1 MNKPNQKKWV
11 FLFLL
16 IGIPLV
22 ILVFLKSFGK
32 NEYRLEPAESLQI
45 YNLKS
50 VNCTPNEI
58 DGVHRIPEF
67 EFLNQDSTKFSNKN
81 LEGSI
86 YVADFFFTSCP
97 DICKAMTSSMLR
109 VQERFKNEKELQLVS
124 FSIDPSYDT
133 PKVLS
138 SYAERHGIDTNRWNL
153 LTGDKQTIMDLG
165 QCGFYITAKEV
176 MTGKSASLS
185 HSDKLI
191 LVDKQKRIRGIYSG
205 TDQDDVKRLLTE
217 ISLLLLED
225 NGNIK
230 SETK

>member
-1 MNKPNQKKWV
+1 MSKPNQKKWV

-32 NEYRLEPAESLQI
+32 NEYRLEPAESLQV

-50 VNCTPNEI
+50 VNCPPNEVE
-58 DGVHRIPEF
+58 GTHRIPDF
-67 EFLNQDSTKFSNKN
+67 EFIDQNNQTYSNNN
-81 LEGSI
+81 LEGHI

-109 VQERFKNEKELQLVS
+109 VQERFKNDKNLKLVS

-133 PKVLS
+133 PEVLN
-138 SYAERHGIDTNRWNL
+138 SYADRNGINTSMWSL
-153 LTGDKQTIMDLG
+153 LTGDKETIMNLG
-165 QCGFYITAKEV
+165 QCGFYITAKES
-176 MTGKSASLS
+176 MTGNSASLS

-191 LVDKQKRIRGIYSG
+191 LVDKQKRIRGFYSG

-217 ISLLLLED
+217 ISLLMLEED
-225 NGNIK
+225 GTN
-230 SETK
+230 